1 MMYPLTSGG
10 STTLSV
16 TGIRRYRAVMANSLP
31 RRCPDTLINKDHLSE
46 KLTRAN
52 RDAVGFNNWGGLLR
66 RLPPVCLIF
75 ASGGSRA
82 GPDYP
87 ARWIWFSITEADMAH
102 LW

>member
-16 TGIRRYRAVMANSLP
+16 TGIRRYRPVMANSLP
-31 RRCPDTLINKDHLSE
+31 RRCPDTLINTDQLSE
-46 KLTRAN
+46 KVNEGKSGRRQLQQ
-52 RDAVGFNNWGGLLR
+52 LR
-66 RLPPVCLIF
+66 RPTSAAASGLF
-75 ASGGSRA
+75 DFRFSGGSRT

-102 LW
+102 L